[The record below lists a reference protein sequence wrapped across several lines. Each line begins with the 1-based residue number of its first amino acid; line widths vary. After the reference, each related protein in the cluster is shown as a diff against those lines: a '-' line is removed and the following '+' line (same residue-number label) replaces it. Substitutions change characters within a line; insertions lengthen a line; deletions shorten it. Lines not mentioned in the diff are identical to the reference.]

1 MTVVYAICMTMVAA
15 AALITAV
22 FVVRHRRL
30 VDRAIGLD
38 TVTAVIINGLAVAV
52 AATTGRVGIEMLLLF
67 SLLGFVGTVGVA
79 RFIERRG
86 PTIDGPP
93 PAGSAAGEDD
103 R

>member
-1 MTVVYAICMTMVAA
+1 MNVVYAICMALAA
-15 AALITAV
+15 TAALITAA

-38 TVTAVIINGLAVAV
+38 TVTAVIINGLAIAV
-52 AATTGRVGIEMLLLF
+52 AATSGRVGIEMLLLF

-86 PTIDGPP
+86 PTIDDA
-93 PAGSAAGEDD
+93 PAGPTGGEDG